1 MKMAKTSILHLI
13 ALLALNLPMRIKL
26 RSNLKKA
33 KDRKYLAQ
41 EIPRICLDSGSQ
53 TMVLLSKQILW

>member
-1 MKMAKTSILHLI
+1 MKMAKTSILLLI
-13 ALLALNLPMRIKL
+13 ALLGLNLQMRIKL

-53 TMVLLSKQILW
+53 KMVLLKKLVP